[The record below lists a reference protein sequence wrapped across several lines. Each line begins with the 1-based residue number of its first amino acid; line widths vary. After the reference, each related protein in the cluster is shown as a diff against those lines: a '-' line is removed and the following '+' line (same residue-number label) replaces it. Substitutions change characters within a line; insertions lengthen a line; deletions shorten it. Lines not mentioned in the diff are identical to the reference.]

1 MLIPYLF
8 WNLVAILLFYLA
20 QFFLKDL
27 LSGNNLLIADYT
39 WQNWLQAFWNG
50 NTGENL
56 PINYPLWFI
65 RDLMVVVIF
74 SPIVYWGVTRLQ
86 SLFVLLLGGLWFFNL
101 WIDVSGISAVAFFF
115 FSYGAYWGINK
126 KNFVE
131 VFYRLLHHS
140 LWIYIILSICN
151 LLFREYDWCT
161 YIHKVGILVGLSMFV
176 SLTAYCLKKQIW
188 EINLYL
194 TNSSFFIYVYH
205 GMSLTLIMK
214 CLVKYLHPQTN
225 ISLVLIYI
233 ICPIIT
239 IILGL
244 GVYKILTKY
253 LPKFTMLI
261 TGGR

>member
-1 MLIPYLF
+1 MF
-8 WNLVAILLFYLA
+8 QVLVPLHFS
-20 QFFLKDL
+20 FFLMV
-27 LSGNNLLIADYT
+27 
-39 WQNWLQAFWNG
+39 
-50 NTGENL
+50 
-56 PINYPLWFI
+56 PIGVLTKRILWRF
-65 RDLMVVVIF
+65 
-74 SPIVYWGVTRLQ
+74 
-86 SLFVLLLGGLWFFNL
+86 
-101 WIDVSGISAVAFFF
+101 
-115 FSYGAYWGINK
+115 
-126 KNFVE
+126 
-131 VFYRLLHHS
+131 FYRLLHHS